1 LVIIKKGG
9 LKMKILACTDG
20 SEHSQKAL
28 EKAALLA
35 EGSKNIDE
43 VAVIYVY
50 DQRHDTYIPYTSE
63 GSFTVEEMENYQKRM
78 EEQKEERKK
87 ILSDASKFF
96 KKKNIKVHTIYKEGH
111 PAYTIVKVAQEE
123 GFDIIVIASE
133 GLSGLKK
140 LFLGSVSNAVIQQA
154 KDCSVLLV
162 K

>member
-1 LVIIKKGG
+1 
-9 LKMKILACTDG
+9 MKILACTDG

-43 VAVIYVY
+43 VAIIYVY
-50 DQRHDTYIPYTSE
+50 DQRHDTYLPFTSE
-63 GSFTVEEMENYQKRM
+63 GSFSPKEIESYEKRIKKD
-78 EEQKEERKK
+78 KEERKK
-87 ILSDASKFF
+87 FLSEALKFF
-96 KKKNIKVHTIYKEGH
+96 KGKNIKVRTIYKEGH
-111 PAYTIVKVAQEE
+111 PSHTIVKVAQDE

-140 LFLGSVSNAVIQQA
+140 LFLGSVSNAVIQEA

>member
-1 LVIIKKGG
+1 
-9 LKMKILACTDG
+9 MKILACTDG

-43 VAVIYVY
+43 VAIIYVY
-50 DQRHDTYIPYTSE
+50 DHRYDAYLPYAAE
-63 GSFTVEEMENYQKRM
+63 GSFSTKEIENYQRM
-78 EEQKEERKK
+78 EEKHKEEMKK
-87 ILSDASKFF
+87 MLSNSLIFF
-96 KKKNIKVHTIYKEGH
+96 KKKNIKARIIYKEGH
-111 PAYTIVKVAQEE
+111 PAHNIVKVAREE

-133 GLSGLKK
+133 GISGLKK
-140 LFLGSVSNAVIQQA
+140 LFLGSVSNAVTQQA

>member
-1 LVIIKKGG
+1 MKFLV
-9 LKMKILACTDG
+9 CTDG
-20 SEHSQKAL
+20 SVHSRKAL

-43 VAVIYVY
+43 VAIIFVY

-63 GSFTVEEMENYQKRM
+63 GSFTANEMENYHKMM
-78 EEQKEERKK
+78 EEQKEERKR
-87 ILSDASKFF
+87 ILSDSLKFF
-96 KKKNIKVHTIYKEGH
+96 KERNTKVRTIYKEGH
-111 PAYTIVKVAQEE
+111 PAHTIVKVAREE
-123 GFDIIVIASE
+123 GFDLIVIASE

-140 LFLGSVSNAVIQQA
+140 LFLGSVSNAVIQEA